1 MDLYQWIRK
10 HLKAKKDPAEEAVDR
25 PSEEEK
31 QLEAQ
36 SAQPLD
42 EADEAAAQYLYRLL
56 ERAIRSTKIK
66 SVASL
71 ANSVEIQEI
80 GKDLGRHGGKL
91 RMKRVAYRVK
101 ALGGSMDLID
111 MYWDGLHGWKQKG

>member
-1 MDLYQWIRK
+1 MDLYRWIRK
-10 HLKAKKDPAEEAVDR
+10 HIKAKKDPAEEKVDR
-25 PSEEEK
+25 RSEEEK

-36 SAQPLD
+36 CAQPLD

-56 ERAIRSTKIK
+56 ERSMRTSNIK

-80 GKDLGRHGGKL
+80 GRDLGRHGGKI
-91 RMKRVAYRVK
+91 RMKRVAYRVMT
-101 ALGGSMDLID
+101 LGGSMRLID
-111 MYWDGLHGWKQKG
+111 MYWDGLRDWKR